1 MSLYDPP
8 IIATGGDTVQDING
22 NRIHTFTTVG
32 TSSFVVTRGG
42 PVEVLVVAGGGG
54 GGGNSA
60 QSHAGGGG
68 GAGEL
73 IYKSSFEVSGTVS
86 VTVGA
91 EGTTGGY
98 PNHVGYGEGYVYGQ
112 SAISSSKSSVT
123 WSSSGFS
130 SVALYENASAVTVSY
145 SRGSPYTD
153 QGTYLYVGTGGSS
166 AYYNGNIYEIE
177 IFSTPLSVSD
187 ITIMG

>member
-1 MSLYDPP
+1 MYNSNFTFNFGPTFNYTIRAVVNNTVGGCLLYR
-8 IIATGGDTVQDING
+8 GING
-22 NRIHTFTTVG
+22 FG
-32 TSSFVVTRGG
+32 WS
-42 PVEVLVVAGGGG
+42 GGGMKKWW
-54 GGGNSA
+54 
-60 QSHAGGGG
+60 
-68 GAGEL
+68 L
-73 IYKSSFEVSGTVS
+73 GTQN
-86 VTVGA
+86 GA

-98 PNHVGYGEGYVYGQ
+98 PNHVGYSEGYVYGQ

-153 QGTYLYVGTGGSS
+153 QGTYLYVGTGGGS

-187 ITIMG
+187 VTIMG